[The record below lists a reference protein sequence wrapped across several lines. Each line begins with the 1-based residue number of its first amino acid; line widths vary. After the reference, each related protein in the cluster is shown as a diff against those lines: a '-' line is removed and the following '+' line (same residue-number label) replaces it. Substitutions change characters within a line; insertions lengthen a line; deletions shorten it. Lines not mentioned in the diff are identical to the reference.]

1 MLPVNDFPGFG
12 GANNR
17 SWCFLGRSAPGA
29 GCNTPDLPGTVL
41 IRPHP
46 TAEVLPFMSDSQNQ
60 ITPSPSQR
68 GAAFV
73 CPCCGQGRID
83 PRLPAIVAYLQ
94 KAAHEPL
101 TITSAC
107 RCPAHN
113 AAVGGSP
120 TSSHLKGLAV
130 DIACN
135 SDALRCTLINRA
147 MQLQVSRFGIGK
159 NFIHLDI
166 DRAKNARR
174 IWVY

>member
-1 MLPVNDFPGFG
+1 MIPTVGVFSFEPHRNKDQTIP
-12 GANNR
+12 
-17 SWCFLGRSAPGA
+17 RSA
-29 GCNTPDLPGTVL
+29 
-41 IRPHP
+41 RW
-46 TAEVLPFMSDSQNQ
+46 S
-60 ITPSPSQR
+60 
-68 GAAFV
+68 FV
-73 CPCCGQGRID
+73 CPCCGRGTVD
-83 PRLPAIVAYLQ
+83 PRLPAIVAFLAE
-94 KAAHEPL
+94 AAHEQL
-101 TITSAC
+101 TVTSAC

-135 SDALRCTLINRA
+135 SDALRYTLINRA
-147 MQLQVSRFGIGK
+147 MHLQVSRFGIGK